1 VKAEGADR
9 MIIASN
15 IGLIDAFFLKGNTL
29 AGAAGA
35 TVAKPAEEFAR
46 KLAKSLPAK
55 VLTIT
60 TGKPAA
66 PKDESA
72 GPPGEGDR

>member
-1 VKAEGADR
+1 
-9 MIIASN
+9 MIVASN
-15 IGLIDAFFLKGNTL
+15 IGLVDALFLKGNTL
-29 AGAAGA
+29 AGAAGS

-55 VLTIT
+55 VPTIT
-60 TGKPAA
+60 TGKPAPPA
-66 PKDESA
+66 AESA